1 MNVFYQVVTLLDISV
16 DRFFFPN
23 RHSKESERRQRID
36 MLLDSLDERELSV
49 IEATAEGLKK
59 SREIESGK

>member
-1 MNVFYQVVTLLDISV
+1 
-16 DRFFFPN
+16 
-23 RHSKESERRQRID
+23 

>member
-16 DRFFFPN
+16 DRFFFTN
-23 RHSKESERRQRID
+23 RHNKESKRRQRID